1 MKIISILCMVL
12 ASPVA
17 AEKISLNEISSYFNA
32 ITTAEAPFSQ
42 ITDTGETSTGRL
54 FIRRPGRIRFEYDP
68 PEATLVVVG
77 GGQVAVFDPKSRDEP
92 LRFPLRHSPLNL
104 VLEREVDLAQRDMVV
119 AHFEAELQT
128 AVTLL
133 LGELIGKHLI
143 QPMKIENIVCGIEL
157 LTVAEGPCQPIG
169 ASIFFAQLNLQH
181 IFHQARITHGIA
193 DIDNASGDL

>member
-32 ITTAEAPFSQ
+32 MTTAEAQFSQ

-119 AHFEAELQT
+119 AHFEVESQT
-128 AVTLL
+128 AVTLQDPENPDY
-133 LGELIGKHLI
+133 GFIQLIFNDNPVQLHQWVVQDNSGGQTHIILDSLTKGGKLSNMLFNI
-143 QPMKIENIVCGIEL
+143 QHEMRKR
-157 LTVAEGPCQPIG
+157 
-169 ASIFFAQLNLQH
+169 S
-181 IFHQARITHGIA
+181 
-193 DIDNASGDL
+193 D

>member
-17 AEKISLNEISSYFNA
+17 AEKISLNEISSYFNSM
-32 ITTAEAPFSQ
+32 TTAEAQFSQ

-119 AHFEAELQT
+119 AHFEVESQT
-128 AVTLL
+128 AVTLQDPENPDY
-133 LGELIGKHLI
+133 GFIQLIFNDNPVQLDQWVVQDNSGGQTHIILDSLTEGGKLSNILFNI
-143 QPMKIENIVCGIEL
+143 QHEMRKR
-157 LTVAEGPCQPIG
+157 
-169 ASIFFAQLNLQH
+169 S
-181 IFHQARITHGIA
+181 
-193 DIDNASGDL
+193 D

>member
-32 ITTAEAPFSQ
+32 MTTAEAQFSQ

-119 AHFEAELQT
+119 AHFEVESQT
-128 AVTLL
+128 AVTLQDPENPDY
-133 LGELIGKHLI
+133 GFIQLIFNDNPVQLHQWVVQDNSGGQTHIILDSLTEGGKLSNMLFNI
-143 QPMKIENIVCGIEL
+143 QHEIRKR
-157 LTVAEGPCQPIG
+157 
-169 ASIFFAQLNLQH
+169 S
-181 IFHQARITHGIA
+181 
-193 DIDNASGDL
+193 D

>member
-17 AEKISLNEISSYFNA
+17 AEKIRLNEISSYFNA
-32 ITTAEAPFSQ
+32 MTTAEAQFSQ

-104 VLEREVDLAQRDMVV
+104 VLEQEVDLAQRDMVV
-119 AHFEAELQT
+119 AHFEVESQT
-128 AVTLL
+128 AVTLQDPENPDY
-133 LGELIGKHLI
+133 GFIQLIFNDNPVQLHQWVVQDNSGGQTHIILDSLTEGGKLSNMLFNI
-143 QPMKIENIVCGIEL
+143 QHEMRKR
-157 LTVAEGPCQPIG
+157 
-169 ASIFFAQLNLQH
+169 S
-181 IFHQARITHGIA
+181 
-193 DIDNASGDL
+193 D

>member
-32 ITTAEAPFSQ
+32 MTTAEAQFSQ

-119 AHFEAELQT
+119 AHFEVESQT
-128 AVTLL
+128 AVTLQDPENPDY
-133 LGELIGKHLI
+133 GFIQLIFNDNPVQLDQWVVQNNSGGQTHIILDSLTEGGKLSNMLFNI
-143 QPMKIENIVCGIEL
+143 QHEMRKR
-157 LTVAEGPCQPIG
+157 
-169 ASIFFAQLNLQH
+169 S
-181 IFHQARITHGIA
+181 
-193 DIDNASGDL
+193 D

>member
-1 MKIISILCMVL
+1 MKTHFCPLLMVL

-32 ITTAEAPFSQ
+32 MTTAEAQFSQ

-92 LRFPLRHSPLNL
+92 LRFPLAPLP
-104 VLEREVDLAQRDMVV
+104 
-119 AHFEAELQT
+119 AES
-128 AVTLL
+128 
-133 LGELIGKHLI
+133 GF
-143 QPMKIENIVCGIEL
+143 
-157 LTVAEGPCQPIG
+157 G
-169 ASIFFAQLNLQH
+169 AGGGFGATRYGGRAF
-181 IFHQARITHGIA
+181 
-193 DIDNASGDL
+193 

>member
-32 ITTAEAPFSQ
+32 MTTAEAQFLQ

-119 AHFEAELQT
+119 AHFEVESQT
-128 AVTLL
+128 AVTLQDPENPDY
-133 LGELIGKHLI
+133 GFIQLIFNDNPVQLHQWVVQDNSGGQTHIILDSLTEGGKLSNMLFNI
-143 QPMKIENIVCGIEL
+143 QHEMRKRSE
-157 LTVAEGPCQPIG
+157 
-169 ASIFFAQLNLQH
+169 
-181 IFHQARITHGIA
+181 
-193 DIDNASGDL
+193 

>member
-1 MKIISILCMVL
+1 MKLISALCVILT
-12 ASPVA
+12 SPVV

-32 ITTAEAPFSQ
+32 MTTAEAQFSQ

-68 PEATLVVVG
+68 PEETLVVVG

-119 AHFEAELQT
+119 AHFEAESQT
-128 AVTLL
+128 AVTLQDAENPDYGFIQLIFTNNPVQLREWIVQDNSGGRTQIVLDSLTEGGL
-133 LGELIGKHLI
+133 LSNVLFNI
-143 QPMKIENIVCGIEL
+143 QYEMQKR
-157 LTVAEGPCQPIG
+157 
-169 ASIFFAQLNLQH
+169 SK
-181 IFHQARITHGIA
+181 
-193 DIDNASGDL
+193 

>member
-1 MKIISILCMVL
+1 MKIISILCMVM

-32 ITTAEAPFSQ
+32 MTTAEAQFSQ

-119 AHFEAELQT
+119 AHFEVESQT
-128 AVTLL
+128 AVTLQDPENPDY
-133 LGELIGKHLI
+133 GFIQLIFNDNPVQLEQWVVQDNSGGQTHIILDSLTEGGKLSNMLFNI
-143 QPMKIENIVCGIEL
+143 QHEMRKR
-157 LTVAEGPCQPIG
+157 
-169 ASIFFAQLNLQH
+169 S
-181 IFHQARITHGIA
+181 
-193 DIDNASGDL
+193 D

>member
-17 AEKISLNEISSYFNA
+17 AEKISLNEISSYFNSM
-32 ITTAEAPFSQ
+32 TTTEAQFSQ

-119 AHFEAELQT
+119 AHFEVESQT
-128 AVTLL
+128 AVTLQDPENPDY
-133 LGELIGKHLI
+133 GFIQLIFNDNPVQLHQWVVQDNSGGQTHIILDSLTEGGKLSNMLFNI
-143 QPMKIENIVCGIEL
+143 QHEMRKR
-157 LTVAEGPCQPIG
+157 
-169 ASIFFAQLNLQH
+169 S
-181 IFHQARITHGIA
+181 
-193 DIDNASGDL
+193 D

>member
-1 MKIISILCMVL
+1 MKIICILCMVL

-32 ITTAEAPFSQ
+32 MTTAEAQFSQ

-119 AHFEAELQT
+119 AHFEVESQT
-128 AVTLL
+128 AVTLQDPENPDY
-133 LGELIGKHLI
+133 GFIQLIFNDNPVQLHQWVVQDNSGGQTHIILDSLTEGGKLSNMLFNI
-143 QPMKIENIVCGIEL
+143 QHEMRKR
-157 LTVAEGPCQPIG
+157 
-169 ASIFFAQLNLQH
+169 S
-181 IFHQARITHGIA
+181 
-193 DIDNASGDL
+193 D

>member
-17 AEKISLNEISSYFNA
+17 AQKISLNEISSYFNA
-32 ITTAEAPFSQ
+32 MTTAEAQFSQ

-119 AHFEAELQT
+119 AHFEVESQT
-128 AVTLL
+128 AVTLQDPENPDYGFIQLIFNDNPVQLHQWVVQDNSGGQTNIILDSLTEGGKLSNML
-133 LGELIGKHLI
+133 LNI
-143 QPMKIENIVCGIEL
+143 QHEMRKR
-157 LTVAEGPCQPIG
+157 
-169 ASIFFAQLNLQH
+169 S
-181 IFHQARITHGIA
+181 
-193 DIDNASGDL
+193 D

>member
-1 MKIISILCMVL
+1 MKIISILCMAL

-32 ITTAEAPFSQ
+32 MTTAEAQFSQ

-119 AHFEAELQT
+119 AHFEVESQT
-128 AVTLL
+128 AVTLQDPENPDY
-133 LGELIGKHLI
+133 GFIQLIFNDNPVQLHQWTVQDNSGGQTHIILDSLTEGGKLSNMLFNI
-143 QPMKIENIVCGIEL
+143 QHEMRKR
-157 LTVAEGPCQPIG
+157 
-169 ASIFFAQLNLQH
+169 S
-181 IFHQARITHGIA
+181 
-193 DIDNASGDL
+193 D

>member
-32 ITTAEAPFSQ
+32 MTTAEAQFSQ

-92 LRFPLRHSPLNL
+92 LRFPLRYSPLNL

-119 AHFEAELQT
+119 AHFEVESQT
-128 AVTLL
+128 AVTLQDPENPDY
-133 LGELIGKHLI
+133 GFIQLIFNDNPVQLDQWVVQDNSGGQTHIILDSLTEGGKLSNMLFNI
-143 QPMKIENIVCGIEL
+143 QHEMRKR
-157 LTVAEGPCQPIG
+157 
-169 ASIFFAQLNLQH
+169 S
-181 IFHQARITHGIA
+181 
-193 DIDNASGDL
+193 D

>member
-12 ASPVA
+12 ASTVA

-32 ITTAEAPFSQ
+32 MTTAEAQFSQ

-119 AHFEAELQT
+119 AHFEVESQT
-128 AVTLL
+128 AVTLQDPENPDY
-133 LGELIGKHLI
+133 GFIQLIFNDNPVQLHQWVVQDNSGGQTHIILDSLTEGGKLSNMLFNI
-143 QPMKIENIVCGIEL
+143 QHEMRKR
-157 LTVAEGPCQPIG
+157 
-169 ASIFFAQLNLQH
+169 S
-181 IFHQARITHGIA
+181 
-193 DIDNASGDL
+193 D

>member
-1 MKIISILCMVL
+1 MKLISALCVILT
-12 ASPVA
+12 SPVV

-32 ITTAEAPFSQ
+32 MTTAEAQFSQ

-119 AHFEAELQT
+119 AHFEAESQT
-128 AVTLL
+128 AVTLQDAENPDY
-133 LGELIGKHLI
+133 GFIQLIFTNNPVQLREWIVQDNSGGRTQIVLDSLTEGGRLSNVLFDI
-143 QPMKIENIVCGIEL
+143 QYEMQKR
-157 LTVAEGPCQPIG
+157 
-169 ASIFFAQLNLQH
+169 SK
-181 IFHQARITHGIA
+181 
-193 DIDNASGDL
+193 

>member
-32 ITTAEAPFSQ
+32 MTTAEAQFSQ

-119 AHFEAELQT
+119 AHFEVGSQT
-128 AVTLL
+128 AVTVQDPENPDY
-133 LGELIGKHLI
+133 GFIQLIFNDNPVQLHQWVVQDNSGGQTHIILDSLTEGGKLSNMLFNI
-143 QPMKIENIVCGIEL
+143 QHEMRKR
-157 LTVAEGPCQPIG
+157 
-169 ASIFFAQLNLQH
+169 S
-181 IFHQARITHGIA
+181 
-193 DIDNASGDL
+193 D

>member
-32 ITTAEAPFSQ
+32 MTTAEAQFSQ

-119 AHFEAELQT
+119 AHFEVESQT
-128 AVTLL
+128 AVTLQDPENPDY
-133 LGELIGKHLI
+133 GFIQLIFNDNPVQLDQWVVQDNSGGQTDIILDSLTEGGKLSNMLFNI
-143 QPMKIENIVCGIEL
+143 QHEMRKR
-157 LTVAEGPCQPIG
+157 
-169 ASIFFAQLNLQH
+169 S
-181 IFHQARITHGIA
+181 
-193 DIDNASGDL
+193 D

>member
-17 AEKISLNEISSYFNA
+17 AEKISLNEISSYFNSM
-32 ITTAEAPFSQ
+32 TTAEAQFSQ

-119 AHFEAELQT
+119 AHFEVESQT
-128 AVTLL
+128 AVTLQDPENPDY
-133 LGELIGKHLI
+133 GFIQLIFNDNPVQLHQWVVQDNSGGQTHIILDSLTEGGKLSNMLFNI
-143 QPMKIENIVCGIEL
+143 QHEMRKR
-157 LTVAEGPCQPIG
+157 
-169 ASIFFAQLNLQH
+169 S
-181 IFHQARITHGIA
+181 
-193 DIDNASGDL
+193 D

>member
-32 ITTAEAPFSQ
+32 MTTAEAQFSQ

-104 VLEREVDLAQRDMVV
+104 ILEREVDLAQRDMVV
-119 AHFEAELQT
+119 AHFEVESQT
-128 AVTLL
+128 AVTLQDPENPDY
-133 LGELIGKHLI
+133 GFIQLIFNDNPVQLHQWVVQDNSGGQTHIILDSLTEGRKLSNMLFNI
-143 QPMKIENIVCGIEL
+143 QHEMRKR
-157 LTVAEGPCQPIG
+157 
-169 ASIFFAQLNLQH
+169 S
-181 IFHQARITHGIA
+181 
-193 DIDNASGDL
+193 D

>member
-1 MKIISILCMVL
+1 MKIISILCMAL

-32 ITTAEAPFSQ
+32 MATAEAQFSQ

-119 AHFEAELQT
+119 AHFEVESQT
-128 AVTLL
+128 AVTLQDPENPDY
-133 LGELIGKHLI
+133 GFIQLIFNDNPVQLHQWVVQDNSGGQTHIILDSLTEGGKLSNMLFNI
-143 QPMKIENIVCGIEL
+143 QHEMRKR
-157 LTVAEGPCQPIG
+157 
-169 ASIFFAQLNLQH
+169 S
-181 IFHQARITHGIA
+181 
-193 DIDNASGDL
+193 D

>member
-1 MKIISILCMVL
+1 MKIISILFMAL

-32 ITTAEAPFSQ
+32 MTTAEAQFSQ

-119 AHFEAELQT
+119 AHFEVESQT
-128 AVTLL
+128 AVTLQDPENPDY
-133 LGELIGKHLI
+133 GFIQLIFNDNPVQLDQWVVQDNSGGQTHIILDSLTEGGKLSNMLFNI
-143 QPMKIENIVCGIEL
+143 QHEMRKR
-157 LTVAEGPCQPIG
+157 
-169 ASIFFAQLNLQH
+169 S
-181 IFHQARITHGIA
+181 
-193 DIDNASGDL
+193 D

>member
-32 ITTAEAPFSQ
+32 MTTAEAQFSQ

-104 VLEREVDLAQRDMVV
+104 VLEQEVDLAQRDMVV
-119 AHFEAELQT
+119 AHFEVESQT
-128 AVTLL
+128 AVTLQDPENPDY
-133 LGELIGKHLI
+133 GFIQLIFNDNPVQLDQWVVQDNSGGQTHIILDSLTEGGKLSNMLFNI
-143 QPMKIENIVCGIEL
+143 QHEMRKR
-157 LTVAEGPCQPIG
+157 
-169 ASIFFAQLNLQH
+169 S
-181 IFHQARITHGIA
+181 
-193 DIDNASGDL
+193 D

>member
-1 MKIISILCMVL
+1 MKLISILCMVL

-32 ITTAEAPFSQ
+32 MTTAEAQFSQ

-119 AHFEAELQT
+119 AHFEVESQT
-128 AVTLL
+128 AVTLQDPENPDY
-133 LGELIGKHLI
+133 GFIQLIFNDNPVQLHQWVVQDNSGGQTHIILDSLTEGGKLSNMLFNI
-143 QPMKIENIVCGIEL
+143 QHEMRKR
-157 LTVAEGPCQPIG
+157 
-169 ASIFFAQLNLQH
+169 S
-181 IFHQARITHGIA
+181 
-193 DIDNASGDL
+193 D

>member
-1 MKIISILCMVL
+1 MKLISALCVILT
-12 ASPVA
+12 SPVV

-32 ITTAEAPFSQ
+32 MTTAEAQFSQ

-92 LRFPLRHSPLNL
+92 QRFPLRHSPLNL

-119 AHFEAELQT
+119 AHFEAESQT
-128 AVTLL
+128 SVTLQDAENPDY
-133 LGELIGKHLI
+133 GFIQLIFTNNPVQLREWIVQDNSGGRTQIVLDSLTEGGRLSNVLFNI
-143 QPMKIENIVCGIEL
+143 QYEMQKR
-157 LTVAEGPCQPIG
+157 
-169 ASIFFAQLNLQH
+169 SK
-181 IFHQARITHGIA
+181 
-193 DIDNASGDL
+193 

>member
-1 MKIISILCMVL
+1 MKLISALCVSL
-12 ASPVA
+12 TSPVV

-32 ITTAEAPFSQ
+32 MTTAEAQFSQ

-119 AHFEAELQT
+119 AHFEAESQT
-128 AVTLL
+128 AVTLQDAENPDY
-133 LGELIGKHLI
+133 GFIQLIFTNNPVQLREWIVQDNSGGRTQIVLDSLTEGGRLSNVLFNI
-143 QPMKIENIVCGIEL
+143 QYEMQKR
-157 LTVAEGPCQPIG
+157 
-169 ASIFFAQLNLQH
+169 SK
-181 IFHQARITHGIA
+181 
-193 DIDNASGDL
+193 